1 MERFKFHT
9 IHVEIWEFLH
19 VSEIFSSHSQH
30 PKYTNPPNRFKM
42 TGMTITDCN
51 SGSLHAKRQL
61 QIVQANLLFQR
72 APGASLFQLQEAT
85 LDWCSFR
92 TFIKVCRH
100 FRWKNCK
107 HMAHTG
113 TFGFFTASLWNCE
126 TTYLQWHDALSIYR
140 YLISQATWTIC
151 HPSPFFSVGA
161 TSGGLAVC
169 GTLSVAG
176 RGITSLSAE
185 THEMKIMKYQTS
197 GSGVMMSAPC
207 DNMRQLVGSTC
218 F

>member
-1 MERFKFHT
+1 
-9 IHVEIWEFLH
+9 
-19 VSEIFSSHSQH
+19 
-30 PKYTNPPNRFKM
+30 M

-85 LDWCSFR
+85 LDGCSFR

-100 FRWKNCK
+100 FRWKNCR

-113 TFGFFTASLWNCE
+113 TFGFFTESMWNCE
-126 TTYLQWHDALSIYR
+126 TTYLQWHDALSLYR
-140 YLISQATWTIC
+140 YLISQAAWTIC
-151 HPSPFFSVGA
+151 HPSPAFFSVGA

-169 GTLSVAG
+169 GTLRVAG
-176 RGITSLSAE
+176 RGITSLSAD
-185 THEMKIMKYQTS
+185 THMKWNIKHPDLESWCRHLATI
-197 GSGVMMSAPC
+197 C
-207 DNMRQLVGSTC
+207 DN
-218 F
+218 

>member
-107 HMAHTG
+107 HMALVLVPLG
-113 TFGFFTASLWNCE
+113 SSRKVCE
-126 TTYLQWHDALSIYR
+126 TVKLPICSDMMLYHALSIYR
-140 YLISQATWTIC
+140 YLISQAPWTVC
-151 HPSPFFSVGA
+151 HPSPFFLVGA

-169 GTLSVAG
+169 GTLRVAG
-176 RGITSLSAE
+176 RGITSLSAD
-185 THEMKIMKYQTS
+185 THMKWNIKHPDLESWCRHLATI
-197 GSGVMMSAPC
+197 C
-207 DNMRQLVGSTC
+207 DN
-218 F
+218 